1 VQDCERVYLTPLEIV
16 LFPRPARLQ
25 DFLTGFIGVFL
36 AIVGP
41 LLYNGCGFAAGR
53 VKQEA
58 AEILGGME

>member
-1 VQDCERVYLTPLEIV
+1 MAGRQGSLTGL
-16 LFPRPARLQ
+16 ARLQ
-25 DFLTGFIGVFL
+25 DFLTGFIGLFL
-36 AIVGP
+36 AIVGL